1 MSYWSISI
9 NFDLVSNNIENHERL
24 RFRTSSASAGLKFD
38 SILYLKDKTL
48 SRNGFIEY
56 IYDLTPDIDH
66 NVRSHI
72 DNVSVKKTIKTH
84 HYIITISLQI
94 KILNQTRLKLQM

>member
-1 MSYWSISI
+1 MKYFKIILIFIDIESLFALLGKFGLHIS
-9 NFDLVSNNIENHERL
+9 NQD
-24 RFRTSSASAGLKFD
+24 
-38 SILYLKDKTL
+38 
-48 SRNGFIEY
+48 FIEY